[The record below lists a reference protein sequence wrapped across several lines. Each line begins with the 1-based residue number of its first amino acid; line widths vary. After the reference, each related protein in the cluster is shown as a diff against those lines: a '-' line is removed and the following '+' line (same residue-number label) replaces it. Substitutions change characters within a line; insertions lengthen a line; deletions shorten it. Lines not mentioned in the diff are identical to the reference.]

1 MGTATPLRFPKQ
13 GEVYMTRFDPAEGS
27 EIQKIRP
34 AVVLQNDTANR
45 HSPVTIVAAVTSFRG
60 DSELYPTEV
69 LIRPPDGGL
78 SADSVVH
85 LNQLRTLDKRR
96 LGKRMGTLSAETM
109 TNVKSALLVSLGLVE
124 L

>member
-1 MGTATPLRFPKQ
+1 
-13 GEVYMTRFDPAEGS
+13 MTRFDPAEGS